1 MPTASADGI
10 SIYYEVHGAGDPLLL
25 IGGLGSDITLFGQ
38 LIPVLA
44 AHHQVVALDNR
55 GAGRSDKPDIRYS
68 VAMMAGDAVAVLDA
82 LGIETADILGVS
94 MGGKIAL
101 EIALTQPARVRRLV
115 LVSSSAA
122 PRTGKMTLSWPMR
135 LAQGFAKVGL
145 LQGKYPQP
153 DYAFRRQREASGE
166 YDALSRLGS
175 VAVPVLIAHGRQ
187 DKTTAFARAEEL
199 QAGIPDSQLAE
210 FRGGHMFFLMS
221 ERKTL
226 ADRIDRFLSAQ
237 PSVQPPVTSDGSQ
250 TEQS

>member
-1 MPTASADGI
+1 MPMASGNGI

-25 IGGLGSDITLFGQ
+25 IGGLASDVTLFRQ
-38 LIPVLA
+38 LIPDLA
-44 AHHQVVALDNR
+44 EHRQVIALDNR
-55 GAGRSDKPDIRYS
+55 GAGRSDKPDIPYS
-68 VAMMAGDAVAVLDA
+68 VAMMAADAVAVLDA
-82 LGIETADILGVS
+82 LRIETADILGVS

-122 PRTGKMTLSWPMR
+122 PRVGAIPMSWPMR

-153 DYAFRRQREASGE
+153 DYAFRRQRDASGE

-175 VAVPVLIAHGRQ
+175 VTVPVLIAHGRQ
-187 DKTTAFARAEEL
+187 DKTTAFERAEEL
-199 QAGIPDSQLAE
+199 HAGIPDSQLSE
-210 FRGGHMFFLMS
+210 FRGGHLFFLVS
-221 ERKTL
+221 ERQAL
-226 ADRIDRFLSAQ
+226 ADQVERFLSAQ
-237 PSVQPPVTSDGSQ
+237 PSAQPSMPSDGSQ